1 MTENDSADYSDSGSA
16 SSSESKPN
24 WRRDLET
31 RLKEAEARASEAENR
46 ISGYERRDT
55 FRSAGLDP
63 DDARVKYFVK
73 GYDGELDPSAIRAEA
88 EAAGFVSDNAP
99 PVQQSD
105 SIMPDVLRA
114 EERIY
119 SAGEGGDPVAPPD
132 LDARIKATKNP
143 DELRA
148 LMESEGVHWGATA

>member
-16 SSSESKPN
+16 SSTESKPN

-88 EAAGFVSDNAP
+88 EAAGFISDNAP
-99 PVQQSD
+99 PIQQPD
-105 SIMPDVLRA
+105 SIMPDILQA
-114 EERIY
+114 EERIQ
-119 SAGEGGDPVAPPD
+119 SAGEGSDPVAPPD
-132 LDARIKATKNP
+132 LDARIKAAKNP
-143 DELRA
+143 EELRA